1 MQIPIDAK
9 TDAKNGRSKNLGIK
23 GTICQSATKYK
34 TNTKIKTNAS
44 TNENTY
50 ANADARNARSN
61 TSISRGQY
69 G

>member
-34 TNTKIKTNAS
+34 TNTKTKAKGTLDYVPA
-44 TNENTY
+44 E
-50 ANADARNARSN
+50 ARPLPCL
-61 TSISRGQY
+61 
-69 G
+69 